1 MTDPIDI
8 PALKA
13 AALAATPG
21 EWRVENNVGSS
32 TDIMCGETLIG
43 LFGDVTGNPE
53 HEANAAYIA
62 LANPA
67 AVLTLIERLETAE
80 QRYRDFEHEVNT
92 GRSAQH
98 ERLVAR
104 LERAEHRLMLLGY
117 RRTCDIPAC
126 NCGDQWAHKLAC
138 PIKCSCDKCGLEK
151 LASLLREWRA
161 AKFFDTRERWL
172 SWVEEFGPRVD
183 AALASL
189 EAAP

>member
-13 AALAATPG
+13 AALAAKG
-21 EWRVENNVGSS
+21 NRLE
-32 TDIMCGETLIG
+32 L
-43 LFGDVTGNPE
+43 DVLLE
-53 HEANAAYIA
+53 M
-62 LANPA
+62 LAEPA

-80 QRYRDFEHEVNT
+80 
-92 GRSAQH
+92 
-98 ERLVAR
+98 
-104 LERAEHRLMLLGY
+104 HRLMSLGY